1 MADEISFGN
10 KLMVG
15 FLRIMVFFL
24 VIILIAIPVC
34 ILLDFLGVMDALGLS

>member
-15 FLRIMVFFL
+15 FLRIMVFVL
-24 VIILIAIPVC
+24 IIILIAIPVC
-34 ILLDFLGVMDALGLS
+34 ILLDFLGVMDALGLG